1 MPVRAGT
8 NIPDIAVDPNSGRV
22 YVVWADGRFSG
33 GAYPDVLLSSSIDG
47 RRWTTPVKVNQTPVP
62 VAAFN
67 PTVEVSADG
76 TVGVL
81 YYDFRE
87 QHRRPRGSRPR
98 CSWPTRTT
106 PESPGTSK
114 SSLGGPFDMEN
125 APFAR
130 GLFLGDYQGLVAIP
144 TDAVADRLPRLLRT

>member
-67 PTVEVSADG
+67 PMVEVS
-76 TVGVL
+76 VG
-81 YYDFRE
+81 R
-87 QHRRPRGSRPR
+87 HRRGPVLRLPREHAGRGAPDHGA
-98 CSWPTRTT
+98 SWPTRTT
-106 PESPGTSK
+106 PESPGTTK
-114 SSLGGPFDMEN
+114 
-125 APFAR
+125 
-130 GLFLGDYQGLVAIP
+130 
-144 TDAVADRLPRLLRT
+144 